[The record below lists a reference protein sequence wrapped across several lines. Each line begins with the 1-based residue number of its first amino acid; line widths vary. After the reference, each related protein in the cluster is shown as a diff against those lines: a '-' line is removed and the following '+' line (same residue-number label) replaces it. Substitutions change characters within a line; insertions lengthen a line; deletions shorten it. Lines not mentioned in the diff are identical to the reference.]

1 MIIDPSDLRRVRK
14 ELGITE
20 KELAKLSGVSQSLIA
35 KIELGMVD
43 PSYSK
48 MKAISE
54 AIMRISGLQGKA
66 SDIMTSPVIKVS
78 PDDTVEKAAE
88 LFEKHGISQVPVMVE
103 GVAVGSFTERDL
115 IKLVSEKKD
124 VKSAFS
130 MRIRDV
136 MGDILPVVG
145 SEAPIPL
152 VLSLLEHSQAVL
164 VSRMGEIVGI
174 ITRADVLK
182 LRKRQ

>member
-1 MIIDPSDLRRVRK
+1 L
-14 ELGITE
+14 
-20 KELAKLSGVSQSLIA
+20 
-35 KIELGMVD
+35 
-43 PSYSK
+43 
-48 MKAISE
+48 
-54 AIMRISGLQGKA
+54 
-66 SDIMTSPVIKVS
+66 
-78 PDDTVEKAAE
+78 
-88 LFEKHGISQVPVMVE
+88 
-103 GVAVGSFTERDL
+103 
-115 IKLVSEKKD
+115 
-124 VKSAFS
+124 
-130 MRIRDV
+130 RIRDV

>member
-1 MIIDPSDLRRVRK
+1 MIIDPSDLRRVRR

-103 GVAVGSFTERDL
+103 GVAIGSFTERDL
-115 IKLVSEKKD
+115 IRLVSEKKD
-124 VKSAFS
+124 VRSAFG
-130 MRIRDV
+130 MRIKDV

-182 LRKRQ
+182 LRKGQ

>member
-1 MIIDPSDLRRVRK
+1 MIIDPSDLRRVGR

-103 GVAVGSFTERDL
+103 GVAIGSFTERDL
-115 IKLVSEKKD
+115 IRLVSEKKD
-124 VKSAFS
+124 VRSAFG
-130 MRIRDV
+130 MRIKDV

-182 LRKRQ
+182 LRKGQ